1 MSVLQ
6 KVTALLLVLAA
17 LAAWATT
24 GLFVVD
30 QRQYVLVYGAGQLQ
44 RLVQTPGLQF
54 KWPWPVQELRTLD
67 RRTLLATGHTGD
79 QSIISDQSG
88 QNQRLA
94 LSWYVQW
101 RISDPQAYLHS
112 VGSTAEA
119 GAKRLNDAV
128 LAALQ
133 AELAHKQLTQV
144 LADAAAMSRL
154 QQALK
159 QRMDAAAQPAGQA
172 AWGLQVLN
180 VRLTRLDVD
189 EASAQA
195 AQARMAAALQQSAAR
210 IKEEGASAVRAAQT
224 EAQSQRDIL
233 LAEGQRQ
240 AQQIRGE
247 GDAEAIRIYAPDHAQ
262 NPQLASFLRSLTV
275 YRRSFGG
282 AGDVLVIDPASNQ
295 LLQNLQN
302 QNLREEQ
309 GKLPVPSA
317 LPTSAAAAQ
326 VSSSAPARSAASAP
340 ASATSAAL
348 AVVNQAAAQA
358 ATKTASKANT
368 PVTAPTTPR
377 STQP

>member
-6 KVTALLLVLAA
+6 KVAALLLVLAA
-17 LAAWATT
+17 VTIWATT

-30 QRQYVLVYGAGQLQ
+30 QRQYTLVYGAGQLQ

-54 KWPWPVQELRTLD
+54 KWPWPLQEVRTLE
-67 RRTLLATGHTGD
+67 RRTLLATGHTGE
-79 QSIISDQSG
+79 QRIISDQNG

-101 RISDPQAYLHS
+101 RITNPQAYLQT
-112 VGSTAEA
+112 VGTTAEA

-133 AELAHKQLTQV
+133 AELAQQQLPQM
-144 LADAAAMSRL
+144 LADTQAVARL
-154 QQALK
+154 QQAIK
-159 QRMDAAAQPAGQA
+159 QRLDGGVQPAGMQA
-172 AWGLQVLN
+172 LD

-195 AQARMAAALQQSAAR
+195 AQARMKATLQQSAVR
-210 IKEEGASAVRAAQT
+210 IREEGASAALAAQA
-224 EAQSQRDIL
+224 EAQSQRAIL
-233 LAEGQRQ
+233 LLEGQRQ

-262 NPQLASFLRSLTV
+262 NPQLASFLRSLTA

-295 LLQNLQN
+295 MLQS
-302 QNLREEQ
+302 LRNEQ
-309 GKLPVPSA
+309 GQQPNA
-317 LPTSAAAAQ
+317 
-326 VSSSAPARSAASAP
+326 VSTAASAAVSVPVRMP
-340 ASATSAAL
+340 ASAPENAAQGSAA
-348 AVVNQAAAQA
+348 QPAAP
-358 ATKTASKANT
+358 AST
-368 PVTAPTTPR
+368 PTPI
-377 STQP
+377 TPGAKQQ

>member
-1 MSVLQ
+1 MSVFQ
-6 KVTALLLVLAA
+6 KVTALLLLLAA

-30 QRQYVLVYGAGQLQ
+30 QRQYALVYGAGELQ

-54 KWPWPVQELRTLD
+54 KWPWPLQELRTLD

-79 QSIISDQSG
+79 QRIISDQSG

-101 RISDPQAYLHS
+101 RISDPQAYLRR

-128 LAALQ
+128 LDALQ

-144 LADAAAMSRL
+144 LADAAVMKRL

-159 QRMDAAAQPAGQA
+159 QRVDGAVQPAGQA
-172 AWGLQVLN
+172 AWGMRVLD

-195 AQARMAAALQQSAAR
+195 AQARMTAALQQSAAR
-210 IKEEGASAVRAAQT
+210 IKQEGASAVLAAQ
-224 EAQSQRDIL
+224 AQAQQQRNIL

-262 NPQLASFLRSLTV
+262 NPQLASFLRLLTV

-295 LLQNLQN
+295 LM

-309 GKLPVPSA
+309 GKLPDAPPA

-326 VSSSAPARSAASAP
+326 LSSSAPA
-340 ASATSAAL
+340 SAAL
-348 AVVNQAAAQA
+348 AVVSQAAAQA
-358 ATKTASKANT
+358 ASKNKMPA
-368 PVTAPTTPR
+368 PAPTPPGA
-377 STQP
+377 TQP

>member
-17 LAAWATT
+17 LAAWSIT

-30 QRQYVLVYGAGQLQ
+30 QRQYALVYGAGQLQ
-44 RLVQTPGLQF
+44 RLVQEPGLQF

-79 QSIISDQSG
+79 QRIISHQSG
-88 QNQRLA
+88 QNQRGQRLA

-101 RISDPQAYLHS
+101 RINDPQAYLQN
-112 VGSTAEA
+112 VGGTAEA

-133 AELAHKQLTQV
+133 VELAHSQLSQL
-144 LADAAAMSRL
+144 LADAQAMSRL

-159 QRMDAAAQPAGQA
+159 QRLDVTVKPAGQA
-172 AWGLQVLN
+172 AWGVQVLD

-189 EASAQA
+189 EPTAQA
-195 AQARMAAALQQSAAR
+195 AQARMAATLQQSAAR
-210 IKEEGASAVRAAQT
+210 IKQEGASAALAAQA
-224 EAQSQRDIL
+224 EAQSQRDAL

-247 GDAEAIRIYAPDHAQ
+247 GDAEAIRILAPDHTQ
-262 NPQLASFLRSLTV
+262 NPQLASFLQSLTV

-295 LLQNLQN
+295 MLNRLQNLH
-302 QNLREEQ
+302 EGQ
-309 GKLPVPSA
+309 GQLLEVPQTAPALSASAALPVA
-317 LPTSAAAAQ
+317 
-326 VSSSAPARSAASAP
+326 AASAP
-340 ASATSAAL
+340 VRVGVAASAPVAAASAAAL
-348 AVVNQAAAQA
+348 KSALPGQ
-358 ATKTASKANT
+358 T
-368 PVTAPTTPR
+368 PAR
-377 STQP
+377 SSTLSSATQP